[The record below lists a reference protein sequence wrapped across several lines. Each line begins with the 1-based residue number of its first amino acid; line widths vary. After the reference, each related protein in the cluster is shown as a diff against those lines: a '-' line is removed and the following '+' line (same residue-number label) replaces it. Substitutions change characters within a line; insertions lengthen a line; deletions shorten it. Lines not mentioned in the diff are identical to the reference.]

1 MPNMEVPRDINGFL
15 MPPILAST
23 GSRSYGKSFIQFN
36 AASSAGSGQLSGTR
50 LIKDLI
56 TGR

>member
-1 MPNMEVPRDINGFL
+1 MEYPRDVNGFV

-36 AASSAGSGQLSGTR
+36 AATSAGSGQLSGMR

-56 TGR
+56 TRR